1 MDYPKLRYIE
11 AFPMEVEKG
20 TRIYIRDPLNY
31 ATEPLLI
38 PQVTYFILSHFDGQ
52 HSLLDIQEAF
62 ARQFSQVLPRE
73 QLHELID
80 QLDTYYYLDSERFAR
95 LQQETLEAFRQA
107 SVREM
112 AHADTCYSSQ
122 PGEFSTQLSAFFS
135 GNDGPGLPSASAQE
149 HAPKHLPVQSLRGLI
164 APHIDL
170 RVGGSTYAWAYKEL
184 AERCDADL
192 FILLGT
198 SHYGMNDLFVSTL
211 KDYNTPLGPVR
222 TDQDFMRTL
231 QEHYSEDLFGD
242 ELLHRNEHSLE
253 FQMLFLQYVLGG
265 QRDFTVVPIL
275 VSSFHHMVMTKTPPT
290 EIPRMAD
297 FLTALK
303 KTIAQSGRKVCFVA
317 GVDFAHV
324 GQKFG
329 DQGDLTQDFLD
340 WVESEDKRLIQAL
353 ENVDHHDFFDQIAKD
368 GDKRRV
374 CGFSPMYTMLH
385 LLHLIGAKEGKL
397 LKYDRSIDPHT
408 QSSVSFASLAFY

>member
-31 ATEPLLI
+31 AMEPLLI

-52 HSLLDIQEAF
+52 HSLPDIQEAF
-62 ARQFSQVLPRE
+62 ARQFSQVLPRQ
-73 QLHELID
+73 QLDELID
-80 QLDTYYYLDSERFAR
+80 QLDAYYYLDSERFAQ
-95 LQQETLEAFRQA
+95 LHQETLDTFRQA
-107 SVREM
+107 PIREM

-122 PGEFSTQLSAFFS
+122 PDKFTTQLSAFFK
-135 GNDGPGLPSASAQE
+135 GDDGPGLPSAAAQE
-149 HAPKHLPVQSLRGLI
+149 RTPIRGLI

-170 RVGGSTYAWAYKEL
+170 RVGGPTYAWAYKEL
-184 AERCDADL
+184 AEGCDADL

-198 SHYGMNDLFVSTL
+198 SHYGTNDLFVSTL

-222 TDQDFMRTL
+222 TDQDFIWTL
-231 QEHYSEDLFGD
+231 QKNYSEDLFGD

-253 FQMLFLQYVLGG
+253 FQMLFLQYMLGG
-265 QRDFTVVPIL
+265 KRDFSVVPIL
-275 VSSFHHMVMTKTPPT
+275 VSSFQHMVMTKTSPT

-303 KTIAQSGRKVCFVA
+303 RTIAQTEHKVCFVA

-340 WVESEDKRLIQAL
+340 WVESEDKRLIRAL
-353 ENVDHHDFFDQIAKD
+353 ENVDHGDFFEQIAKD

>member
-20 TRIYIRDPLNY
+20 TRVYIRDPLNY

-52 HSLLDIQEAF
+52 HSLPDIQEAF
-62 ARQFSQVLPRE
+62 ARQFNQVLPRQ

-80 QLDTYYYLDSERFAR
+80 QLDTYYYLESERFAQ
-95 LQQETLEAFRQA
+95 LQQETLDAFRHA

-122 PGEFSTQLSAFFS
+122 PDEFSTQLSAFFS
-135 GNDGPGLPSASAQE
+135 DNDGPGLPSAAAQE
-149 HAPKHLPVQSLRGLI
+149 HRPIRGLI

-170 RVGGSTYAWAYKEL
+170 RAGGPTYAWAYKEL

-198 SHYGMNDLFVSTL
+198 SHYGTNDLFVSTL

-222 TDQDFMRTL
+222 TDQDFIRTL
-231 QEHYSEDLFGD
+231 QEHYDEDLFSD

-253 FQMLFLQYVLGG
+253 FQMLFLQYVLGHT
-265 QRDFTVVPIL
+265 RDFSVVPIL

-290 EIPRMAD
+290 EIPRMVD

-303 KTIAQSGRKVCFVA
+303 KTITQSGRKVCFVA
-317 GVDFAHV
+317 GVDFSHV

-353 ENVDHHDFFDQIAKD
+353 ENVDHRDFFEQIAKD

-385 LLHLIGAKEGKL
+385 LLEATEGKL

-408 QSSVSFASLAFY
+408 QSSVSFASVAFY

>member
-1 MDYPKLRYIE
+1 MDYPKLRHIE
-11 AFPMEVEKG
+11 AFPVEVEKD
-20 TRIYIRDPLNY
+20 TRVCIRDPFNY
-31 ATEPLLI
+31 ATESLLI

-73 QLHELID
+73 QLNALID

-95 LQQETLEAFRQA
+95 LQQETLDAFRQA

-122 PGEFSTQLSAFFS
+122 PDEFTTQLSAFFK
-135 GNDGPGLPSASAQE
+135 GADGPGLPSAVTQE
-149 HAPKHLPVQSLRGLI
+149 HPPIRGLI

-170 RVGGSTYAWAYKEL
+170 RIGGPTYAWAYKEL

-198 SHYGMNDLFVSTL
+198 SHYGTKDLFVSTL

-222 TDQDFMRTL
+222 TDQGFTRTL
-231 QEHYSEDLFGD
+231 QEHYTEDLFGD

-253 FQMLFLQYVLGG
+253 FQMLFLQYMLSGK
-265 QRDFTVVPIL
+265 RDFTVVPIL

-329 DQGDLTQDFLD
+329 DKGDLKQDFLD

-353 ENVDHHDFFDQIAKD
+353 ENVDHGDFFDQIAKD

-374 CGFSPMYTMLH
+374 CGFSPMYTLLH
-385 LLHLIGAKEGKL
+385 LLPVVGAKEGKL